1 LQARQL
7 NRTRNYALC
16 EPPPLSASGTYGA
29 EFRVMLDP
37 EFLSKLR
44 YEIFQIGEVA
54 GEILLVAYAIK
65 KGFQKLKLWPRK
77 ISRRGKL

>member
-1 LQARQL
+1 
-7 NRTRNYALC
+7 
-16 EPPPLSASGTYGA
+16 
-29 EFRVMLDP
+29 MLDP

-65 KGFQKLKLWPRK
+65 KGFQKLWPRK
-77 ISRRGKL
+77 PNRR